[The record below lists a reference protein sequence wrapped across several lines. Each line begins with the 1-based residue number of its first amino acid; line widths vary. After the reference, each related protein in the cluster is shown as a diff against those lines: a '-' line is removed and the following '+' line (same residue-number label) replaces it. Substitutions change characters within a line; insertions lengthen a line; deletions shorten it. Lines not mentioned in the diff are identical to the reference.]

1 VICRYFLVAEARKA
15 GQLAMTDCNGGQIE
29 FQGLGH
35 RKVVAAFDGGN
46 VTSDAGG
53 LLLREVVRGSRIID
67 RFAECFTDHRD
78 PDLIDFSVRDL
89 VGQRIVGISMGYED
103 LNDHD
108 RLRSDPLFCALIDRI
123 SRKGDATLAGKSTL
137 NRLELTKADATAE
150 NRYKKI
156 VYDGVRIERLL
167 TDIFIDSHEK
177 HRPKEIWLDLDATDD
192 PIHGDQEGKHFHG
205 YYDEHCFL
213 PLYIFSESRLLS
225 SRLRTSDCDP
235 MEGVIEDV
243 SRIVGQLR
251 VQWPGIRIVVR
262 GDSGFCRDDLMSW
275 CEENSVDYVL
285 GLAKNSR
292 LEQLIKKDLKK
303 AKQKFKKTGKAARR
317 FRNLKY
323 RTLTTWSRKRRVV
336 AKAEHLPDG
345 ANPRFVVTTI
355 EKSAAGARTLYEDLY
370 CARGNM
376 ENRIKEQQMGLF
388 SDRTSSHTLR
398 ANQLRLWFSSI
409 AYVLVHELRR
419 IGLRKTELES
429 AQAWT
434 IREKLFKIGAVVT
447 ISFRRIR
454 LAMASGYPWRE
465 TFMQCL
471 KNLQRHYAAVP
482 T

>member
-1 VICRYFLVAEARKA
+1 
-15 GQLAMTDCNGGQIE
+15 MTDCNFEQVE

-35 RKVVAAFDGGN
+35 RKVVGAFDGGD

-53 LLLREVVRGSRIID
+53 LLLREVARGSGIID
-67 RFAECFTDHRD
+67 QFAECFTDHRD
-78 PDLIDFSVRDL
+78 PDLIDYSVRDL
-89 VGQRIVGISMGYED
+89 LGQRVIGLGLGYED

-108 RLRSDPLFCALIDRI
+108 RLRNDPLFCALVERI
-123 SRKGDATLAGKSTL
+123 SRDGVATLAGKSTL

-156 VYDGVRIERLL
+156 VYDGMRIERLFV
-167 TDIFIDSHEK
+167 DIFIQAQRK
-177 HRPKEIWLDLDATDD
+177 VRPKEIWLDIDATDD
-192 PIHGDQEGKHFHG
+192 PIHGNQEGKYFHG

-213 PLYIFSESRLLS
+213 PLYILTEGSLLS
-225 SRLRTSDCDP
+225 ARLRTSDCDP
-235 MEGVIEDV
+235 MEGVLPDV
-243 SRIVGQLR
+243 SRIVEGLR
-251 VQWPGIRIVVR
+251 TKWPGIRIIVR
-262 GDSGFCRDDLMSW
+262 GDSGFCRESLMSW
-275 CEENSVDYVL
+275 CESNKVDYVL

-303 AKQKFKKTGKAARR
+303 AKRKFKKTGKAARR

-323 RTLTTWSRKRRVV
+323 RTLTTWSKKRRVV

-355 EKSAAGARTLYEDLY
+355 ERSESGARSLYEDLY

-398 ANQLRLWFSSI
+398 ANQLRLWFSSL

-419 IGLRKTELES
+419 IGLQKTELRS

-447 ISFRRIR
+447 ISCRRVR
-454 LAMASGYPWRE
+454 LAMASAYPWRE
-465 TFMQCL
+465 TFVACL
-471 KNLQRHYAAVP
+471 KNLQRHYATVP
-482 T
+482 A